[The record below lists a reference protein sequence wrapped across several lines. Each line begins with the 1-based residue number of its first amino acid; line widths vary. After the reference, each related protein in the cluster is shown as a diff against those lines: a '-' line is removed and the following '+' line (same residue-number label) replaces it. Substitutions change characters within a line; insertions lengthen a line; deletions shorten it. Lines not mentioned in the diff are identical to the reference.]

1 MLVPLDYPFG
11 SPRTARPRLMPP
23 GVAGVCH
30 ARGRPMT
37 PPNSIKMI
45 ALITLLIGVALLL
58 AALLY

>member
-1 MLVPLDYPFG
+1 
-11 SPRTARPRLMPP
+11 
-23 GVAGVCH
+23 VAGVCH

>member
-1 MLVPLDYPFG
+1 
-11 SPRTARPRLMPP
+11 
-23 GVAGVCH
+23 
-30 ARGRPMT
+30 MT